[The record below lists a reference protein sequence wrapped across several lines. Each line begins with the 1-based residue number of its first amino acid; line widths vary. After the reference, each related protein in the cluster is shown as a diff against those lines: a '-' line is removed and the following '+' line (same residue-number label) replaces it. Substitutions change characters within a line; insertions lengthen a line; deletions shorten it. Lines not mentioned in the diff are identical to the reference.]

1 MTTATY
7 NKFNLFT
14 QDVCEAVHNF
24 KSGGQT
30 FNVMLTN
37 TAPVAT
43 NHLYS
48 DVSGTELAAG
58 GGYTTG
64 GVASAMSDSTASGTE
79 KVLATNVVF
88 TGSGGGMGPFRYV
101 IIYNVTSSSPLKP
114 LVCWFDYGSSIS
126 LTAGDTFTV
135 SFDGTNG
142 LFQLT

>member
-1 MTTATY
+1 MAAY

-14 QDVCEAVHNF
+14 QDVCEASHNF
-24 KSGGQT
+24 KSGGNT
-30 FNVMLTN
+30 YNVMLTN

-43 NHLYS
+43 NHLYG
-48 DVSGTELAAG
+48 DISGTEVANG

-64 GVASAMSDSTASGTE
+64 GIASAMSDSSASGTE
-79 KVLATNVVF
+79 KVLATNVTW

-101 IIYNVTSSSPLKP
+101 VIYNVTTSSPLKP

-126 LTAGDTFTV
+126 LNAADTFTV

-142 LFQLT
+142 LFQMT

>member
-1 MTTATY
+1 MVAF

-14 QDVCEAVHNF
+14 QDLTQAKHTF
-24 KSGGQT
+24 ASGGQT

-43 NHLYS
+43 NHLYA
-48 DVSGTELAAG
+48 DVSGTELANG

-64 GVASAMSDSTASGTE
+64 GTASAMSDSSASGVE
-79 KVLATNVVF
+79 KVLATNVTF

-101 IIYNVTSSSPLKP
+101 IVYNVTQATPLKP

-126 LTAGDTFTV
+126 LNAADTFTV
-135 SFDGTNG
+135 AFDASNG
-142 LFQLT
+142 FFTVT

>member
-1 MTTATY
+1 MATY

-14 QDVCEAVHNF
+14 QDLTRGVHDF
-24 KSGGQT
+24 ASGAQT

-43 NHLYS
+43 NHLYGDIS
-48 DVSGTELAAG
+48 ANELANG

-64 GVASAMSDSTASGTE
+64 GQSSAMSDSSTSGTE
-79 KVLATNVVF
+79 KVLATNITWTGTSGG
-88 TGSGGGMGPFRYV
+88 TGSFRYV
-101 IIYNVTSSSPLKP
+101 VIYNTTPTSPLKP

-126 LTAGDTFTV
+126 LNSGDTFTV

-142 LFQLT
+142 LFQIT

>member
-14 QDVCEAVHNF
+14 QDVCEGVHNF

-43 NHLYS
+43 NHLYGDIS
-48 DVSGTELAAG
+48 SNELTTT
-58 GGYTTG
+58 GGYTVG
-64 GVASAMSDSTASGTE
+64 GISSAMSDTTGSGTE
-79 KVLATNVVF
+79 KVLATNVTW
-88 TGSGGGMGPFRYV
+88 TGSGSGMGPFRYV
-101 IIYNVTSSSPLKP
+101 VIYNTTPTSPLKP

-142 LFQLT
+142 LFQMT